1 MQMAKIQ
8 FILLIGDRFICFFK
22 LLSSVRKPTSNLTY
36 KKQTPNKHTNIVLVC
51 QGWSPDHCPP
61 EQLQQFAVSG
71 LQRVESSVIDEINYD
86 V

>member
-1 MQMAKIQ
+1 MT
-8 FILLIGDRFICFFK
+8 D
-22 LLSSVRKPTSNLTY
+22 LSAFLNSCQASENPPLTPPTKNKPLSQAY
-36 KKQTPNKHTNIVLVC
+36 HIVLVC